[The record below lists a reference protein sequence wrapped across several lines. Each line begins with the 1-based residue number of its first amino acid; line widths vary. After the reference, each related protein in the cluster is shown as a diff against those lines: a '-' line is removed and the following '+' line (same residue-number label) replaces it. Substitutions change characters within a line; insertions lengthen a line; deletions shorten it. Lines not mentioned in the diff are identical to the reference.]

1 MSKNDSSEANVIG
14 YPRMMKVIAIDL
26 GATSGRVM
34 VVTHHDHRFS
44 LEEVARF
51 ANRTYLDAKGY
62 LRWDFSY
69 LLSNI
74 KKGIFTALE
83 KHPDVSSIGID
94 TWGVDYGLLKDEK
107 LLNDPI
113 CYRDSHS
120 FESQKKILAEIPF
133 SSIYSLTGIQ
143 NLHFNTIYQLA
154 ADPTDFSNVDD
165 LLLIPDLIAFELTG
179 AKRMEETNAS
189 TTSLYLRNE
198 GKISDQLL
206 KLTNVPNSIF
216 PPMIHVGETYGYLK
230 EEYTPSSLK
239 KRIAVI
245 AAPTHDTASAVL
257 GAAGVGNFA
266 YISSGTWSLIG
277 TELKE
282 PIMNE
287 QSRAYNF
294 TNEIGY
300 PHTIR
305 FLKNT
310 MGMFLLNEI
319 RNDYKKKG
327 IDIKVEDIVP
337 LAEKARDV
345 GFSLDVDDPLFEQP
359 GDMLSKLNQYLKEN
373 HHDVALSV
381 GETIKLVYR
390 SMAKKYKTI
399 VEQLE
404 ELTHVKMNSILV
416 VGGGNQASLLNQY
429 IAEECNIDV
438 ITGASEA
445 TVIGNALSQL
455 IALQEI
461 PSVEEG
467 RKDIRNSFPSFI
479 YQSKSS
485 FKGGQ

>member
-1 MSKNDSSEANVIG
+1 MSKNDSSEANVIR
-14 YPRMMKVIAIDL
+14 YLCMKKVIAVDL

-34 VVTHHDHRFS
+34 VITHNNHRFS
-44 LEEVARF
+44 LEEIARF
-51 ANRTYLDAKGY
+51 PNRTYTDKKGY

-69 LLSNI
+69 LLSNV
-74 KKGIFTALE
+74 KEGIFAALE

-94 TWGVDYGLLKDEK
+94 TWGVDYGLLKDEE
-107 LLNDPI
+107 LVADPI
-113 CYRDSHS
+113 CYRDLHS
-120 FESQKKILAEIPF
+120 FASQEKILSEVPF

-154 ADPTDFSNVDD
+154 ADPTDFSNVND
-165 LLLIPDLIAFELTG
+165 LLLVPDLIAFFLTG
-179 AKRMEETNAS
+179 AKKMEETNAS

-198 GKISDQLL
+198 GKISEQLL
-206 KLTNVPNSIF
+206 SLAHVPPSIF
-216 PPMIHVGETYGYLK
+216 PPMIHAGEMYGYLK
-230 EEYTPSSLK
+230 EEYAPSSLK
-239 KRIAVI
+239 KRIPVI

-277 TELKE
+277 TELQE

-300 PHTIR
+300 GHTIR

-327 IDIKVEDIVP
+327 LDIKVEDIVP
-337 LAEKARDV
+337 LAEKAKDV
-345 GFSLDVDDPLFEQP
+345 GFYLDVDDPLFEQP
-359 GDMLSKLNQYLKEN
+359 GDMLSKLNQYLKQN
-373 HHDVALSV
+373 HCDVVLSI
-381 GETIKLVYR
+381 GETIKLIYR
-390 SMAKKYKTI
+390 SMAKKYNAIIK
-399 VEQLE
+399 QLE
-404 ELTHVKMNSILV
+404 ELAHIKMDSILI

-429 IAEECNIDV
+429 IADECNIDV

-445 TVIGNALSQL
+445 TIMGNALAQF
-455 IALQEI
+455 IALKEI
-461 PSVEEG
+461 ASVEEG
-467 RKDIRNSFPSFI
+467 RKDIHGSFPSSIFRPI
-479 YQSKSS
+479 H
-485 FKGGQ
+485 